1 MHALS
6 LACKFDLA
14 LSANHEFGVK
24 VGRVHSLGRAG
35 DVPLRRPRIALHAS
49 APPTSALLLL

>member
-6 LACKFDLA
+6 SACKFDLT
-14 LSANHEFGVK
+14 LSVHHEFVVK

-35 DVPLRRPRIALHAS
+35 DAPLRRPRNALHA
-49 APPTSALLLL
+49 